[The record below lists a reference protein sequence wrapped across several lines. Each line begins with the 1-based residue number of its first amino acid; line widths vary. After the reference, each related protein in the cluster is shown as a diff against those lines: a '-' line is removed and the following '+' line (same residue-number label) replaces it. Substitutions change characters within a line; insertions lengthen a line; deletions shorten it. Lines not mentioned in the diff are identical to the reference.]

1 MTPQA
6 PQSMQ
11 RVGSMKKAFFG
22 SPEIACVGHR
32 FSQAVQPVQFS
43 AMIANGMLAP
53 YQRRRGGTTGKKLA
67 LHFLQDLVLAALLDQ
82 PVVAQGLTE
91 SNPGEEEHQQEHS
104 RDRDV
109 VRLEQDCEKLM

>member
-22 SPEIACVGHR
+22 SPLIAAVGQR

-43 AMIANGMLAP
+43 ATMVNGIL
-53 YQRRRGGTTGKKLA
+53 L
-67 LHFLQDLVLAALLDQ
+67 LHLLQDLVLAPLLHQ
-82 PVVAQGLTE
+82 AVVAERLLE
-91 SNPGEEEHQQEHS
+91 AEPGEEEHQDQHPD
-104 RDRDV
+104 DRDV
-109 VRLEQDCEKLM
+109 VRLEEDL